1 MFLKK
6 ICSIIGIG
14 LLICFSFYYT
24 DSAVNIV
31 KRNDPIMKEIIKVSN
46 QYEVLAVDATLI
58 NNSIIPGI
66 NGTKLDIDASYSSMK
81 RFGEFNSSLLKFS
94 EVEPTI
100 SINNSYDKY
109 IISGNKSKHEVALLF
124 KINNTSY
131 IEEILTILISNN
143 VEATF
148 FLDLDTIVSSP
159 DILMLLN
166 KGKQNIELL
175 GKNGYKIAEVLLAI
189 RTLRKFNK
197 NNAKFCYLE
206 QENNDVLNICNRQ
219 KLYTVIPNIITDNY
233 PYSDVKYNLS
243 NGSIIKLDNNINTVR
258 ELRYIVRYIKQKG
271 YHIKSLNDMLKE

>member
-159 DILMLLN
+159 DILMLLS

-197 NNAKFCYLE
+197 NNARFCYLE

>member
-46 QYEVLAVDATLI
+46 QYEVFAVDATLI

-159 DILMLLN
+159 DILMLLS

-197 NNAKFCYLE
+197 NNARFCYLE

>member
-159 DILMLLN
+159 DILMLLS

>member
-1 MFLKK
+1 
-6 ICSIIGIG
+6 
-14 LLICFSFYYT
+14 
-24 DSAVNIV
+24 
-31 KRNDPIMKEIIKVSN
+31 MKEIIKVSN
-46 QYEVLAVDATLI
+46 QYEVFAVDATLI

-159 DILMLLN
+159 DILMLLS

-197 NNAKFCYLE
+197 NNARFCYLE

>member
-124 KINNTSY
+124 KINSTSY